1 MEYSAVFLCPSGGIV
16 RHEETQQVANVQVGD
31 FESMN
36 DAVNQACLTLEC
48 SHLHKGVISKGEG
61 KSGFMVVTNQELDE
75 I

>member
-1 MEYSAVFLCPSGGIV
+1 MEYSAVLLCPSGGIV

-31 FESMN
+31 FDSMD

-48 SHLHKGVISKGEG
+48 THLHKGVISKGEG
-61 KSGFMVVTNQELDE
+61 KSGFMVVSNQDLEA

>member
-16 RHEETQQVANVQVGD
+16 RHEETQQVANVKVGD
-31 FESMN
+31 FESMD

-48 SHLHKGVISKGEG
+48 SHLHKGVISKGGG
-61 KSGFMVVTNQELDE
+61 KSGFMVITNQELDE